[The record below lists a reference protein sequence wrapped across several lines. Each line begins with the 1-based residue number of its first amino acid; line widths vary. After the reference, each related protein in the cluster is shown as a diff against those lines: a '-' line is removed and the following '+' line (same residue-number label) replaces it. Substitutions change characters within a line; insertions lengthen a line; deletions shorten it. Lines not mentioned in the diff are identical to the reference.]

1 MQWVREKRR
10 GREEGEERR
19 GGRKEKERGGEGGGE
34 EGGGEGEEEGGVGE
48 GGRGRRREEEIAI
61 TDFFLVLVCWRCAV
75 LAGEDALR
83 HRVYYLLLRNRRL
96 ATRWYLPLLSSP
108 SLPSPFHSL
117 PSPLYPLF

>member
-10 GREEGEERR
+10 GEVREKRLGEERGER
-19 GGRKEKERGGEGGGE
+19 EERGGEE
-34 EGGGEGEEEGGVGE
+34 
-48 GGRGRRREEEIAI
+48 GRRRGRSRIGRQREEEIEEIAI